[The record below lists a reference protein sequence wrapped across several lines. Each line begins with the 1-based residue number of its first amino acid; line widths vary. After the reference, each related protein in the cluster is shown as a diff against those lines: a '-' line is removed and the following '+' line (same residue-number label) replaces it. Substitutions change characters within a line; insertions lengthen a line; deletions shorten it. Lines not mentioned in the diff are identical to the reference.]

1 MKIESLPAVNDR
13 CVTIGTMP
21 KESNH
26 ATLKTTMKKCTV
38 CHQAK
43 PLDQFY
49 KDKERKDGLAHRC
62 KVTYNRFGQRII
74 CQRAIIKRLVIE
86 F

>member
-1 MKIESLPAVNDR
+1 
-13 CVTIGTMP
+13 
-21 KESNH
+21 
-26 ATLKTTMKKCTV
+26 MKKCTV

-62 KVTYNRFGQRII
+62 KSCMAARD
-74 CQRAIIKRLVIE
+74 KRRRE
-86 F
+86 NK